1 MGAILTPNIFFKYS
15 KAGCF
20 LSADDNKKKNTIKFI
35 KLLEEKIING
45 CGWKEIMVNQ
55 PSVTINSFKWQ
66 NKDIMNKGE
75 MATIVLITANNLKV
89 FSNIFV
95 FTFSILTVI
104 VGSYFWYH
112 FNFAYSYVSL
122 LHV

>member
-1 MGAILTPNIFFKYS
+1 M
-15 KAGCF
+15 
-20 LSADDNKKKNTIKFI
+20 KKKHPTIKFI

-75 MATIVLITANNLKV
+75 MATIVLITANKLKV

-95 FTFSILTVI
+95 FTFNILIVI
-104 VGSYFWYH
+104 VASYFWYH
-112 FNFAYSYVSL
+112 LNFAYSSVSL
-122 LHV
+122 LHL

>member
-1 MGAILTPNIFFKYS
+1 MGAVLTPDFFFYKYS
-15 KAGCF
+15 KKGVF
-20 LSADDNKKKNTIKFI
+20 YQQMEMEKKKRTATLSLWNYWG
-35 KLLEEKIING
+35 EKVING

-55 PSVTINSFKWQ
+55 PSMTINSFNWQ

-75 MATIVLITANNLKV
+75 MATVVLITANKLKV

-104 VGSYFWYH
+104 VAS
-112 FNFAYSYVSL
+112 
-122 LHV
+122 

>member
-1 MGAILTPNIFFKYS
+1 M
-15 KAGCF
+15 
-20 LSADDNKKKNTIKFI
+20 
-35 KLLEEKIING
+35 KLQEEKITNG

-66 NKDIMNKGE
+66 NKDTMNKEE
-75 MATIVLITANNLKV
+75 MVTIVLITANKLKG

-104 VGSYFWYH
+104 VAGYFWYH
-112 FNFAYSYVSL
+112 LSFSHSSTDLCVSDEFMFWK
-122 LHV
+122 H